1 VVAAAPGIAPVGIVR
16 ASVARE
22 NKKVTYKDKVT
33 DKDDLCWAIMI
44 G

>member
-1 VVAAAPGIAPVGIVR
+1 VTAAPGIAPVGIAR
-16 ASVARE
+16 ASAAE
-22 NKKVTYKDKVT
+22 EEYKDKVS

>member
-1 VVAAAPGIAPVGIVR
+1 MVAAAPGIAPVGIVR
-16 ASVARE
+16 ASVVALGKERDM
-22 NKKVTYKDKVT
+22 KSKWT